1 MITPSAADAR
11 ILTAGWDGS
20 RFRLITADCMLVGA
34 VQPAVLSAILA
45 VAVVLKLVL
54 MPDDARLLDGRVLVI
69 IHMHTS
75 PHH

>member
-1 MITPSAADAR
+1 
-11 ILTAGWDGS
+11 
-20 RFRLITADCMLVGA
+20 
-34 VQPAVLSAILA
+34 
-45 VAVVLKLVL
+45 VLKLVL